1 MRVLLVICFLW
12 TSLLFACGNDELGQS
27 ASFAKINE
35 DYSVGNFAGYD
46 VYVPEIF
53 KDYYL
58 TSFTVV
64 IKDTLL
70 ADLNFTEANSYEG
83 YYKVFFQ
90 VNPERL
96 DSFNIVLGYSTTKDK
111 KGIVMC
117 GERIQL
123 NLKELLRANQPE
135 MIIAPPPPLK

>member
-35 DYSVGNFAGYD
+35 DYSVGNFVGYD

-64 IKDTLL
+64 
-70 ADLNFTEANSYEG
+70 
-83 YYKVFFQ
+83 
-90 VNPERL
+90 
-96 DSFNIVLGYSTTKDK
+96 K
-111 KGIVMC
+111 KI
-117 GERIQL
+117 L
-123 NLKELLRANQPE
+123 Y
-135 MIIAPPPPLK
+135 